1 MRFIGVYA
9 LMPTTMGLSI
19 ELPSELKTDYM
30 PLRFEEGGID
40 FGLKDAPCELGS
52 KMKFRFDS
60 ISKGAVERIA
70 GKAYVKIW
78 PEGEKTYDVFLST
91 LQDYIDHPENCTREE
106 AEKYTV
112 DTWPEN
118 LRMYTPW

>member
-30 PLRFEEGGID
+30 PLSFEEGGID
-40 FGLKDAPCELGS
+40 FVLKDAPCELGS

-60 ISKGAVERIA
+60 ISKGVVEWIA

-78 PEGEKTYDVFLST
+78 PEGEKLDYDPISLYDLEPDV
-91 LQDYIDHPENCTREE
+91 
-106 AEKYTV
+106 YTV
-112 DTWPEN
+112 VIEES
-118 LRMYTPW
+118 